1 VNAGFPVLN
10 HAFALFGRGRGIG
23 TLGYRDTHPIDMAAN
38 RLPPN
43 EHQIKRR
50 RQRRQRSSH
59 LIADA
64 RRRAD
69 APVRRKLL
77 ERLLRPVG
85 SLALAAIA
93 SGAFS
98 AFLLRRVTLD
108 DVARITAEQFV
119 ELARFVDQVNP
130 DVLQQILSM
139 LA

>member
-1 VNAGFPVLN
+1 LSITSEFDDCVDPAAKRQGREPSR
-10 HAFALFGRGRGIG
+10 ARSAL
-23 TLGYRDTHPIDMAAN
+23 P
-38 RLPPN
+38 
-43 EHQIKRR
+43 E
-50 RQRRQRSSH
+50 

-64 RRRAD
+64 YRRAA
-69 APVRRKLL
+69 APLRRKLL

-108 DVARITAEQFV
+108 DVARITSDQVAA
-119 ELARFVDQVNP
+119 LARFVAQVNP

>member
-1 VNAGFPVLN
+1 LPFSVGIEV
-10 HAFALFGRGRGIG
+10 GIG
-23 TLGYRDTHPIDMAAN
+23 NRTLSITSEFDDCIDPAAHG
-38 RLPPN
+38 REPSRPRSALP
-43 EHQIKRR
+43 E
-50 RQRRQRSSH
+50 

-64 RRRAD
+64 YRRAA
-69 APVRRKLL
+69 APLRRKLL
-77 ERLLRPVG
+77 EGLLRPVG

-98 AFLLRRVTLD
+98 TFLLRGTQGVTLD
-108 DVARITAEQFV
+108 DVARITAEQLV